1 MSRGTMPAPM
11 APSPINPMFIH
22 SPCKRRDRVAMRSD
36 RFHLLAAVAI
46 GPQRVVAVH
55 RDIEVVAVR
64 IDCPILGI
72 EPVAGPLEWRPI
84 AFGPKALDHLVVVL
98 DLEAEMV
105 KARRLAVDLVGVDR
119 EVEIAVGEG
128 DAAVLGT
135 VLHRQSHDLDVELH
149 QPLDVGGV
157 KDDMTDL
164 GHGSSVARLMSALPQ
179 AIAPHRMTLSFHQR
193 AKAAAKGW
201 VKDGPMLKL
210 AATALFAVLALAT
223 PAHSQA
229 LAELYHGKQIK
240 LIVGTATG
248 QDYDLW
254 ARLIGRHI
262 TRHIPGN
269 PSLIVENMPGAGHI
283 VATNHLY
290 NVAARDGT
298 VLGMVSR
305 NMTDAAVMGLANV
318 RYDPGRFNW
327 LGSPEINHRVM
338 FVSAT
343 SGFET
348 VADLFMRELIVG
360 APGGVQGVTA
370 APLLLKNLLGM
381 KLKIVQGYRSPGD
394 VVLAVTRGE
403 VGGFVNSVGGPVG
416 ARRQWVET
424 GQMRILFNMEPE
436 AVPWLGAPTIFDYL
450 KTDEQ
455 RAVLT
460 FFSGNTQLGR
470 PLMAPPGV
478 PADRVDALRQAFDA
492 TMREPAFLK
501 EAEGMGFEVAPQ
513 NGERIAALVASALAT
528 PKDIVKLAERATQS
542 E

>member
-1 MSRGTMPAPM
+1 MLRFAAS
-11 APSPINPMFIH
+11 IL
-22 SPCKRRDRVAMRSD
+22 VA
-36 RFHLLAAVAI
+36 
-46 GPQRVVAVH
+46 
-55 RDIEVVAVR
+55 
-64 IDCPILGI
+64 
-72 EPVAGPLEWRPI
+72 
-84 AFGPKALDHLVVVL
+84 LVVGASAHAQAP
-98 DLEAEMV
+98 AEFY
-105 KARRLAVDLVGVDR
+105 R
-119 EVEIAVGEG
+119 
-128 DAAVLGT
+128 
-135 VLHRQSHDLDVELH
+135 
-149 QPLDVGGV
+149 
-157 KDDMTDL
+157 
-164 GHGSSVARLMSALPQ
+164 
-179 AIAPHRMTLSFHQR
+179 
-193 AKAAAKGW
+193 
-201 VKDGPMLKL
+201 
-210 AATALFAVLALAT
+210 
-223 PAHSQA
+223 
-229 LAELYHGKQIK
+229 GKQIK

-248 QDYDLW
+248 QDYELW

-338 FVSAT
+338 FVLVA
-343 SGFET
+343 SGFDK
-348 VADLFMRELIVG
+348 VSDLFARELIVG

-394 VVLAVTRGE
+394 VVLAVARGE
-403 VGGFVNSVGGPVG
+403 VGGFVISIGGPVG

-424 GQMRILFNMEPE
+424 GQMRILFNMEP
-436 AVPWLGAPTIFDYL
+436 APVSWLSAPTIFDFV

-455 RAVLT
+455 RQVLT
-460 FFSGNTQLGR
+460 FFAGNTRLGR
-470 PLMAPPGV
+470 PLMAPPSV
-478 PADRVDALRQAFDA
+478 PADRIEALRRAFDA
-492 TMREPAFLK
+492 TMKDPAFLK
-501 EAEGMGFEVAPQ
+501 EAEAMGFEVAPQ
-513 NGERIAALVASALAT
+513 TGKQIEELVRASLAT